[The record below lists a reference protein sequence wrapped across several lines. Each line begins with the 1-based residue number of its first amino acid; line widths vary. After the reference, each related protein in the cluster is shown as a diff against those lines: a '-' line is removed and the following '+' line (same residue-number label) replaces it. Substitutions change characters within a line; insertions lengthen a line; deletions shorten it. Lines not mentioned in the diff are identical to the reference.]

1 MAARPVCVVTDAA
14 VDLPAE
20 STRHLPIEVLPITVT
35 FGAVT
40 IQHGKDPD
48 LVTFYRLLRE
58 NWHSP
63 TTAAP
68 SPAHTAERYKA
79 LLNQGYD
86 ILSIHLASTFSTTA
100 LQCARLAEELDS
112 RRIAVIDSGQ
122 MSAGLGLM
130 VVTCA
135 RAAAEGEPL
144 ERLEQMARAMVPRVR
159 LAGAL
164 QSLDYVRR
172 SGRVPGLPAAV
183 GQFLHIKPLFEVYR
197 GQVTL
202 LGFSRTVRQATSR
215 LVELVRKWGAL
226 QEMAVIHADNAG
238 WASELIES
246 LAPFSP
252 SAPVLMDAGPT
263 IVSHVGPGAV
273 GVAALLAN

>member
-58 NWHSP
+58 NRHSP

-79 LLNQGYD
+79 LLDQGYD

-144 ERLEQMARAMVPRVR
+144 KRLEQMARAMVPRVR

-215 LVELVRKWGAL
+215 LVELVRKWGPL

>member
-1 MAARPVCVVTDAA
+1 LASRPVYVVTDAA
-14 VDLPAE
+14 VDLPAN
-20 STRHLPIEVLPITVT
+20 STHHLPIEVLPITVS
-35 FGAVT
+35 FGSRS
-40 IQHGKDPD
+40 ILHGREPD
-48 LVTFYRLLRE
+48 LETFYRLLRE
-58 NWHSP
+58 SRHFP

-68 SPAHTAERYKA
+68 TPAHTAERYAA
-79 LLNQGYD
+79 LLDQGYD
-86 ILSIHLASTFSTTA
+86 ILSIHLASSFSTTA

-112 RRIAVIDSGQ
+112 RRIAVVDSGQ

-135 RAAAEGEPL
+135 RAAAAGEPL
-144 ERLEQMARAMVPRVR
+144 ARLEQMARAMVPRVR

-164 QSLDYVRR
+164 QSLDHVRR

-183 GQFLHIKPLFEVYR
+183 GEFLHIKPLFEVYR

-202 LGFSRTVRQATSR
+202 LGFSRTVRQATRR
-215 LVELVRKWGAL
+215 LVELVREWGPI
-226 QEMAVIHADNAG
+226 QEMAIIHADNAG
-238 WASELIES
+238 WASELVES
-246 LAPFSP
+246 LAEFLP
-252 SAPVLMDAGPT
+252 SIPTIMDAGPT